1 MQNNPYMVLLGDFN
15 AKCTNWYKHDKTS
28 QPNQITESGVH
39 QSLHPN
45 CHHQVIYAK
54 FNLKVHYPPPYEREV
69 WYYKEADAD
78 LIRRSIEMFNW
89 DRAFKNSNVNVMVVI
104 CTKTII
110 NILSNFIPH
119 QTITIDDKDPPWA
132 NTKFYKIFREDRNNT
147 HLLRK
152 LEHLQNRLNNSIDSS
167 KHNYYLRIANKLNSI
182 QRSSKGYCSLLKN
195 FLNNK
200 KIPIIPP
207 ILHNNALVTDFK
219 RKVEL
224 FNSYFG
230 NQCTLINRHSTLPV
244 NVQYLTEKRS
254 TSFDFSEDDIMKV
267 IQKLD
272 PNKAH
277 CQGNISIRMIKICG
291 KSICK
296 PLRKLF
302 EECYI

>member
-89 DRAFKNSNVNVMVVI
+89 DRAFKNSNVNDMVVI

-119 QTITIDDKDPPWA
+119 QTITIDDKDPP
-132 NTKFYKIFREDRNNT
+132 
-147 HLLRK
+147 
-152 LEHLQNRLNNSIDSS
+152 
-167 KHNYYLRIANKLNSI
+167 
-182 QRSSKGYCSLLKN
+182 
-195 FLNNK
+195 
-200 KIPIIPP
+200 
-207 ILHNNALVTDFK
+207 
-219 RKVEL
+219 
-224 FNSYFG
+224 
-230 NQCTLINRHSTLPV
+230 
-244 NVQYLTEKRS
+244 
-254 TSFDFSEDDIMKV
+254 
-267 IQKLD
+267 
-272 PNKAH
+272 
-277 CQGNISIRMIKICG
+277 
-291 KSICK
+291 
-296 PLRKLF
+296 
-302 EECYI
+302 